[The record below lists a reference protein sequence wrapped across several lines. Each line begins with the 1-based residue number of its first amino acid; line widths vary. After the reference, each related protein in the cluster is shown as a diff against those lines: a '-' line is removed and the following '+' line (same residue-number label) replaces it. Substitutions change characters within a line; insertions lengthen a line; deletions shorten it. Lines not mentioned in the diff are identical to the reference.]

1 MLGTIL
7 FISYNTIM
15 SFLSDLFGSNKKNT
29 SMSIPVLP
37 GDIYS
42 AATLQL
48 QDVIAPP
55 AVEISSST
63 MKLGDKIAKT
73 YFAMSYPR
81 ILTAGWLAPIINL
94 DKVFDVS
101 IHISPIDTSEILKD
115 FQKKVAEV
123 ESQIIGRQNQG
134 MVRDPQL
141 DAAYQNLETLR
152 DSLMQATEKMFDVGL
167 YITIYASH
175 ENDLFKLENQIRSEL
190 EGKQIYLKPALFQQ
204 EEGFRTTIPT
214 GSDELHITTKLN
226 SGPLSSFFPFISS
239 ELTDN
244 KGILYGVNRQNA
256 GLVIFDRFSM
266 PNYNSVIFARSGAG
280 KSYATKLE
288 IVRTMMFDTTVIIID
303 PENEYQYLAE
313 AVGGRFFKVSL
324 SSNNHINPFDLPK
337 PLPDESPSDILRA
350 NITALIGLFRIILG
364 GLKPEEDSIIDRAI
378 TETYALKDI
387 TADSDFSNLP
397 PPLLNDFEMV
407 LASMEGSES
416 LVERL
421 RKYTK
426 GTRAGFMNEPTN
438 VDIEQKMV
446 VFSIRDMEDELKPAA
461 MYIITHFIWNAV
473 RKSLKKRLL
482 VVDEA
487 WVMMQNE
494 EAAAFLFGMAKRGRK
509 YFLGLATITQDVGDF
524 VKSRYGVPIITNSSL
539 QLLLGQSPTAID
551 TLQQIFNL
559 TEGEKYALLES
570 GVGEGIFFAGKQHVS
585 IKVIGSYT
593 EDQIVSSDPHQILA
607 LRKEKEALA
616 SKNQAGQFVN

>member
-1 MLGTIL
+1 
-7 FISYNTIM
+7 M
-15 SFLSDLFGSNKKNT
+15 SFLGDLFGTNKKTNA
-29 SMSIPVLP
+29 SAVPVLP
-37 GDIYS
+37 SDIYS
-42 AATLQL
+42 SATMEL

-55 AVEISSST
+55 AVEIGT
-63 MKLGDKIAKT
+63 NTIKIGDKTAKT

-81 ILTAGWLAPIINL
+81 ILTTGWLAPVINL
-94 DKVFDVS
+94 DKVFDVTM
-101 IHISPIDTSEILKD
+101 HINPIDSSTVLKE

-123 ESQIIGRQNQG
+123 ESQIIGRQKEG

-141 DAAYQNLETLR
+141 DAAYQNLEQLR

-167 YITIYASH
+167 YMTLYG
-175 ENDLFKLENQIRSEL
+175 DDDKGLFKLENRIKSEL

-204 EEGFRTTIPT
+204 EQGFRTVIPVGT
-214 GSDELHITTKLN
+214 DELKITSKLN

-280 KSYATKLE
+280 KSFATKLE
-288 IVRTMMFDTTVIIID
+288 ILRTMMFDTDVLIID

-324 SSNNHINPFDLPK
+324 SSNSHINPFDLPK
-337 PLPDESPSDILRA
+337 PLPDESPSDVLRS
-350 NITALIGLFRIILG
+350 NITSLLGLFRIILG
-364 GLKPEEDSIIDRAI
+364 GLTPEEDSIIDRAI

-387 TADSDFSNLP
+387 TADSDFANLP
-397 PPLLNDFEMV
+397 PPLLSDFEMV

-416 LVERL
+416 LIERL

-426 GTRAGFMNEPTN
+426 GTWAGFMNQPTN
-438 VDIEQKMV
+438 VDIDQKLV

-524 VKSRYGVPIITNSSL
+524 VKSRYGIPIITNSSI
-539 QLLLGQSPTAID
+539 QILLGQSPTAID
-551 TLQQIFNL
+551 TLQGIFNL
-559 TEGEKYALLES
+559 TDGEKYALLES

-585 IKVIGSYT
+585 IKIISSYT
-593 EDQIVSSDPHQILA
+593 EEQIVSSDPHQILA
-607 LRKEKEALA
+607 LRKAKQELA
-616 SKNQAGQFVN
+616 DSTNQGFVN

>member
-1 MLGTIL
+1 MSLLG
-7 FISYNTIM
+7 
-15 SFLSDLFGSNKKNT
+15 DLFGSNKKNT
-29 SMSIPVLP
+29 SLAIPVLP
-37 GDIYS
+37 SDIYS
-42 AATLQL
+42 AATMEL
-48 QDVIAPP
+48 QDVIAPS
-55 AVEISSST
+55 AVEVGTNTI
-63 MKLGDKIAKT
+63 KIGDKISKT

-81 ILTAGWLAPIINL
+81 ILTTGWLAPIVNL
-94 DKVFDVS
+94 DKIFDVS
-101 IHISPIDTSEILKD
+101 IHINPVDTSKVLKD

-123 ESQIIGRQNQG
+123 ESQIIGRQKAG

-141 DAAYQNLETLR
+141 DAAYQNLESLR

-167 YITIYASH
+167 YITIYASN
-175 ENDLFKLENQIRSEL
+175 EGELFKLENKIRSEL

-204 EEGFRTTIPT
+204 EQGFRSVIPT
-214 GSDELHITTKLN
+214 GSDELRITNKLN

-288 IVRTMMFDTTVIIID
+288 ILRTMMFDTDVLIID

-324 SSNNHINPFDLPK
+324 SSNSHINPFDLPK
-337 PLPDESPSDILRA
+337 PLPDESPSDVLRA
-350 NITALIGLFRIILG
+350 NITSLIGLFRIILG
-364 GLKPEEDSIIDRAI
+364 GLTPEEDSIVDRAI

-387 TADSDFSNLP
+387 TADTDFTQIP
-397 PPLLNDFEMV
+397 PPLLHDFEMV
-407 LASMEGSES
+407 LRSMDGSES

-421 RKYTK
+421 KKYTE
-426 GTRAGFMNEPTN
+426 GTWAGFMNQPTN
-438 VDIEQKMV
+438 VDIDQKLV

-494 EAAAFLFGMAKRGRK
+494 EAASFLFGMAKRGRK

-524 VKSRYGVPIITNSSL
+524 VKSKYGIPIITNSSL

-551 TLQQIFNL
+551 TLQTVFNL
-559 TEGEKYALLES
+559 TDGEKYALLES

-585 IKVIGSYT
+585 IKVISSYT

-607 LRKEKEALA
+607 LRKAKEDLA
-616 SKNQAGQFVN
+616 TTDNQFVN

>member
-1 MLGTIL
+1 
-7 FISYNTIM
+7 
-15 SFLSDLFGSNKKNT
+15 
-29 SMSIPVLP
+29 MSIPVLP

-426 GTRAGFMNEPTN
+426 GTWAGFMNEPTN

-559 TEGEKYALLES
+559 TEGEKYTLLES

>member
-1 MLGTIL
+1 
-7 FISYNTIM
+7 M
-15 SFLSDLFGSNKKNT
+15 SFLGDLFGSSKKNT
-29 SMSIPVLP
+29 SAIPVLP
-37 GDIYS
+37 ADIYAT
-42 AATLQL
+42 AALEL
-48 QDVIAPP
+48 QDVIAPS
-55 AVEISSST
+55 AIEIGSSSI
-63 MKLGDKIAKT
+63 KLGDKITKT
-73 YFAMSYPR
+73 YFAMSYPH
-81 ILTAGWLAPIINL
+81 ILTSGWLAPIVNL
-94 DKVFDVS
+94 DKVFDIS
-101 IHISPIDTSEILKD
+101 IHINPIDTAQVLKE

-123 ESQIIGRQNQG
+123 ESQILTRESQG

-141 DAAYQNLETLR
+141 DAAFQNLEQLR
-152 DSLMQATEKMFDVGL
+152 DGLQQASEKMFDVGL
-167 YITIYASH
+167 YITIYATH

-204 EEGFRTTIPT
+204 EQAFRTVIPT
-214 GSDELHITTKLN
+214 ATDELKITSKLN

-244 KGILYGVNRQNA
+244 KGILYGVNRQNS

-266 PNYNSVIFARSGAG
+266 PNYNSVTFARSGAG
-280 KSYATKLE
+280 KSYAIKLE
-288 IVRTMMFDTTVIIID
+288 IVRTMMFDTDVLVID

-337 PLPDESPSDILRA
+337 PLPDESPSDVLRS
-350 NITALIGLFRIILG
+350 NITSLIGLFRIILG

-387 TADSDFSNLP
+387 TADSDFTTIP
-397 PPLLNDFEMV
+397 PPLLSDFEQV

-416 LVERL
+416 LLERL
-421 RKYTK
+421 KKYTR
-426 GTRAGFMNEPTN
+426 GTWSGFMNQATN
-438 VDIEQKMV
+438 VDINQKLV

-461 MYIITHFIWNAV
+461 MYIITHYIWNAV

-487 WVMMQNE
+487 WVMMQND

-509 YFLGLATITQDVGDF
+509 YFLGLATVTQDVGDF
-524 VKSRYGVPIITNSSL
+524 VRSRYGIPIITNSSL

-551 TLQQIFNL
+551 TLQTVFNL
-559 TEGEKYALLES
+559 TDGEKYALLES
-570 GVGEGIFFAGKQHVS
+570 GVGEGIFFAGRQHVS

-593 EDQIVSSDPHQILA
+593 EDQIVSSDPHQVLA
-607 LRKEKEALA
+607 LRKAKEE
-616 SKNQAGQFVN
+616 QAAGGTDTQFVN

>member
-1 MLGTIL
+1 
-7 FISYNTIM
+7 M
-15 SFLSDLFGSNKKNT
+15 SFLSDLFGSKKNNIP
-29 SMSIPVLP
+29 SIPVLP
-37 GDIYS
+37 ADIFS
-42 AATLQL
+42 AATMQL

-55 AVEISSST
+55 AVEISSSS
-63 MKLGDKIAKT
+63 MKLGDKVAKT
-73 YFAMSYPR
+73 YFAMSYPH
-81 ILTAGWLAPIINL
+81 ILTAGWLAPIVNL

-123 ESQIIGRQNQG
+123 ESQIISRQNQG

-141 DAAYQNLETLR
+141 DAAYQNLEQLR
-152 DSLMQATEKMFDVGL
+152 DNLMQATEKMFHVGL

-175 ENDLFKLENQIRSEL
+175 ENELFKLENQIRSEL

-204 EEGFRTTIPT
+204 EQGFRTSIPAGT
-214 GSDELHITTKLN
+214 DELNITTKLN

-244 KGILYGVNRQNA
+244 KGILYGVNRQNS

-288 IVRTMMFDTTVIIID
+288 IIRTMMFDTTVMIID

-337 PLPDESPSDILRA
+337 PLPDESPSDVLRS

-387 TADSDFSNLP
+387 TADSDFSTLP

-426 GTRAGFMNEPTN
+426 GTWSGFMNQPTN
-438 VDIEQKMV
+438 VDIDQKLV

-524 VKSRYGVPIITNSSL
+524 VKSKYGIPIITNSSL
-539 QLLLGQSPTAID
+539 QMLLGQSPTAID
-551 TLQQIFNL
+551 TLQQVFNL

-607 LRKEKEALA
+607 LRKAKEDLA
-616 SKNQAGQFVN
+616 QNQGSQFVN

>member
-1 MLGTIL
+1 
-7 FISYNTIM
+7 M
-15 SFLSDLFGSNKKNT
+15 SFLGDLFGSHKNKNIPA
-29 SMSIPVLP
+29 IPVLP
-37 GDIYS
+37 ADIYET
-42 AATLQL
+42 ATMQL

-55 AVEISSST
+55 AVEIDSST
-63 MKLGDKIAKT
+63 IKIGDKIAKT

-81 ILTAGWLAPIINL
+81 ILTTGWLAPIVNL

-101 IHISPIDTSEILKD
+101 IHVSPIDTSVILKE

-123 ESQIIGRQNQG
+123 ESQIIGRQSQG

-141 DAAYQNLETLR
+141 DAAYQNLEVLR
-152 DSLMQATEKMFDVGL
+152 DNLQQATEKMFDVGL
-167 YITIYASH
+167 YITIYATH
-175 ENDLFKLENQIRSEL
+175 ENDLFKLENKIRSEL

-204 EEGFRTTIPT
+204 EQGFRTVIPVAT
-214 GSDELHITTKLN
+214 DELKITSKLN

-288 IVRTMMFDTTVIIID
+288 ILRTLMFDTRVIIID

-337 PLPDESPSDILRA
+337 PLPDESPSDVLRS
-350 NITALIGLFRIILG
+350 NITSLIGLFRIILG

-387 TADSDFSNLP
+387 TADSDFTQLP
-397 PPLLNDFEMV
+397 PPLLSDFEMV
-407 LASMEGSES
+407 LGSMEGSES

-421 RKYTK
+421 KKYTR
-426 GTRAGFMNEPTN
+426 GTWAGFMNQATN
-438 VDIEQKMV
+438 VDIDQKLV

-473 RKSLKKRLL
+473 RKNLQKRLL

-487 WVMMQNE
+487 WVMMQND

-524 VKSRYGVPIITNSSL
+524 VKSKYGIPIITNSSL
-539 QLLLGQSPTAID
+539 QMLLGQSPTAID
-551 TLQQIFNL
+551 TLQTVFNL
-559 TEGEKYALLES
+559 TDGEKYELLES

-585 IKVIGSYT
+585 IKIIASYT
-593 EDQIVSSDPHQILA
+593 EDQIVSSDPHQIRA
-607 LRKEKEALA
+607 LRRAKEEV
-616 SKNQAGQFVN
+616 AGQSTGSQFVN

>member
-1 MLGTIL
+1 MSLLG
-7 FISYNTIM
+7 
-15 SFLSDLFGSNKKNT
+15 DLFGSNKKNT
-29 SMSIPVLP
+29 SLAIPVLP
-37 GDIYS
+37 SDIYN
-42 AATLQL
+42 AATMEL
-48 QDVIAPP
+48 QDVIAPS
-55 AVEISSST
+55 AVEVGTNTI
-63 MKLGDKIAKT
+63 KIGDKISKT

-81 ILTAGWLAPIINL
+81 ILTTGWLAPIVNL
-94 DKVFDVS
+94 DKIFDVS
-101 IHISPIDTSEILKD
+101 IHINPVDTSSVLKD

-123 ESQIIGRQNQG
+123 ESQIIGRQKAG

-141 DAAYQNLETLR
+141 DAAYQNLESLR

-167 YITIYASH
+167 YITIYASN
-175 ENDLFKLENQIRSEL
+175 ENELFKLENKIRSEL

-204 EEGFRTTIPT
+204 EQGFRSVIPT
-214 GSDELHITTKLN
+214 GSDELRITNKLN

-288 IVRTMMFDTTVIIID
+288 ILRTMMFDTDVLIID

-324 SSNNHINPFDLPK
+324 SSNSHINPFDLPK
-337 PLPDESPSDILRA
+337 PLPDESPSDVLRA
-350 NITALIGLFRIILG
+350 NITSLIGLFRIILG
-364 GLKPEEDSIIDRAI
+364 GLTPEEDSIVDRAI

-387 TADSDFSNLP
+387 TADTDFTQIP
-397 PPLLNDFEMV
+397 PPLIHDFEMV
-407 LASMEGSES
+407 LRSMDGSES

-421 RKYTK
+421 KKYTE
-426 GTRAGFMNEPTN
+426 GTWAGFMNQPTN
-438 VDIEQKMV
+438 VDIDQKLV

-494 EAAAFLFGMAKRGRK
+494 EAASFLFGMAKRGRK

-524 VKSRYGVPIITNSSL
+524 VKSKYGIPIITNSSL

-551 TLQQIFNL
+551 TLQTVFNL
-559 TEGEKYALLES
+559 TDGEKYALLES

-585 IKVIGSYT
+585 IKVISSYT

-607 LRKEKEALA
+607 LRKAKEDIA
-616 SKNQAGQFVN
+616 SSDSAFVN

>member
-1 MLGTIL
+1 
-7 FISYNTIM
+7 M
-15 SFLSDLFGSNKKNT
+15 SFLGDLFGSNTKKNE
-29 SMSIPVLP
+29 SAVPVLP
-37 GDIYS
+37 SDIYS
-42 AATLQL
+42 SATMEL

-55 AVEISSST
+55 AVEIGSNT
-63 MKLGDKIAKT
+63 IKIGDKIAKT

-81 ILTAGWLAPIINL
+81 ILSTGWLAPVINL
-94 DKVFDVS
+94 DKVFDVTM
-101 IHISPIDTSEILKD
+101 HINPIDSSVILKD

-123 ESQIIGRQNQG
+123 ESQIIGRQKEG

-141 DAAYQNLETLR
+141 DAAYQNIEQLR
-152 DSLMQATEKMFDVGL
+152 DNLMQATEKMFDVGL
-167 YITIYASH
+167 YMTLYG
-175 ENDLFKLENQIRSEL
+175 DDDKGLFKLENRIKSEL
-190 EGKQIYLKPALFQQ
+190 EGKQIYMKPALFQQ
-204 EEGFRTTIPT
+204 EQGFRTVIPVGT
-214 GSDELHITTKLN
+214 DELRITSKLN

-280 KSYATKLE
+280 KSFATKLE
-288 IVRTMMFDTTVIIID
+288 ILRTMMFDTDVLIID

-324 SSNNHINPFDLPK
+324 SSNSHINPFDLPK
-337 PLPDESPSDILRA
+337 PLPDESPSDVLRS
-350 NITALIGLFRIILG
+350 NITSLIGLFRIILG
-364 GLKPEEDSIIDRAI
+364 GLTPEEDSVIDRAI

-387 TADSDFSNLP
+387 TADSDFSNIP
-397 PPLLNDFEMV
+397 PPLLSDFEMV

-416 LVERL
+416 LIERL

-426 GTRAGFMNEPTN
+426 GTWAGFMNQPTN
-438 VDIEQKMV
+438 VDIDQKLV

-524 VKSRYGVPIITNSSL
+524 VKSRYGIPIITNSSI

-551 TLQQIFNL
+551 TLQTVFNL
-559 TEGEKYALLES
+559 TDGEKYQLLES

-585 IKVIGSYT
+585 IKIIASYI
-593 EDQIVSSDPHQILA
+593 EEQIVSSDPHQILVRQA
-607 LRKEKEALA
+607 KEAYDQE
-616 SKNQAGQFVN
+616 NTGFVN

>member
-1 MLGTIL
+1 
-7 FISYNTIM
+7 M
-15 SFLSDLFGSNKKNT
+15 SFLSDLFGSSKKNALP
-29 SMSIPVLP
+29 SIPVLP

-55 AVEISSST
+55 AVEIGSST

-101 IHISPIDTSEILKD
+101 IHVSPIDTSEILKD

-152 DSLMQATEKMFDVGL
+152 DNLMQATEKMFEVGL
-167 YITIYASH
+167 YITVYASN
-175 ENDLFKLENQIRSEL
+175 ENELFKLENQIRSEL

-204 EEGFRTTIPT
+204 EQGFRSAIPT
-214 GSDELHITTKLN
+214 GSDELGITTKLN

-244 KGILYGVNRQNA
+244 EGILYGVNRQNS
-256 GLVIFDRFSM
+256 GLVIFDRFKQ

-337 PLPDESPSDILRA
+337 PLPDESPSDVLRS
-350 NITALIGLFRIILG
+350 NITSLIGLFRIILG
-364 GLKPEEDSIIDRAI
+364 GLSPEEDSIIDRAI

-387 TADSDFSNLP
+387 TADSDFSELP

-416 LVERL
+416 LIERL

-426 GTRAGFMNEPTN
+426 GTWAGFMNQPTN
-438 VDIEQKMV
+438 VDIDQKMV

-509 YFLGLATITQDVGDF
+509 YYLGLATITQDVGDF

-559 TEGEKYALLES
+559 TEGEKFALLES
-570 GVGEGIFFAGKQHVS
+570 GKGEGIFFAGKQHVS
-585 IKVIGSYT
+585 IKIVASYT

-607 LRKEKEALA
+607 LRKAKEEAA
-616 SKNQAGQFVN
+616 ADTGGGQFVN

>member
-1 MLGTIL
+1 
-7 FISYNTIM
+7 M
-15 SFLSDLFGSNKKNT
+15 SFLSDLFGSNKKNN

-55 AVEISSST
+55 AVEIGSST

-101 IHISPIDTSEILKD
+101 IHVSPIDTSEILKD

-152 DSLMQATEKMFDVGL
+152 DNLMQATEKMFDVGL

-204 EEGFRTTIPT
+204 EEGFRTSIPT
-214 GSDELHITTKLN
+214 GTDELHITTKLN

-337 PLPDESPSDILRA
+337 PLPDESPSDVLRA

-426 GTRAGFMNEPTN
+426 GTWAGFMNEPTN

-616 SKNQAGQFVN
+616 SKNQNGQFVN

>member
-1 MLGTIL
+1 
-7 FISYNTIM
+7 M
-15 SFLSDLFGSNKKNT
+15 SFLGDLFGSNKNK
-29 SMSIPVLP
+29 SIPAIPVLP
-37 GDIYS
+37 ADIYET
-42 AATLQL
+42 ATMQL

-55 AVEISSST
+55 AVEIDSST
-63 MKLGDKIAKT
+63 IKIGDKIAKT

-81 ILTAGWLAPIINL
+81 ILTAGWLAPIVNL

-101 IHISPIDTSEILKD
+101 IHVAPIDTSVVLKD

-123 ESQIIGRQNQG
+123 ESQIIGRQSQG

-152 DSLMQATEKMFDVGL
+152 DNLQQATEKMFDVGL
-167 YITIYASH
+167 YITIYAQH
-175 ENDLFKLENQIRSEL
+175 ENDLFKLENRIRSEL

-204 EEGFRTTIPT
+204 EQGFRTVIPT
-214 GSDELHITTKLN
+214 GTDELKILSKLN

-288 IVRTMMFDTTVIIID
+288 ILRTLMFDTSVIIID

-337 PLPDESPSDILRA
+337 PLPDESPSDVLRS
-350 NITALIGLFRIILG
+350 NITSLIGLFRIILG

-387 TADSDFSNLP
+387 TADSDFTQLP
-397 PPLLNDFEMV
+397 PPLLSDFEMV

-421 RKYTK
+421 KKYTK
-426 GTRAGFMNEPTN
+426 GTWAGFMNQATN
-438 VDIEQKMV
+438 VDIDQKLV

-473 RKSLKKRLL
+473 RKNLQKRLL

-487 WVMMQNE
+487 WVMMQND

-524 VKSRYGVPIITNSSL
+524 VKSKYGIPIITNSSL
-539 QLLLGQSPTAID
+539 QMLLGQSPTAID
-551 TLQQIFNL
+551 TLQTVFNL
-559 TEGEKYALLES
+559 TDGEKYELLES

-585 IKVIGSYT
+585 IKIISSYT

-607 LRKEKEALA
+607 LRKAKEEVAA
-616 SKNQAGQFVN
+616 NAPGGQFVN

>member
-1 MLGTIL
+1 
-7 FISYNTIM
+7 M
-15 SFLSDLFGSNKKNT
+15 SFLSDLFGSKKNNL
-29 SMSIPVLP
+29 SSIPVLP
-37 GDIYS
+37 ADIYS
-42 AATLQL
+42 AATMQL

-55 AVEISSST
+55 AVEINSSNI
-63 MKLGDKIAKT
+63 KIGDKIART
-73 YFAMSYPR
+73 YFAMSYPH
-81 ILTAGWLAPIINL
+81 ILTTGWLAPIVNL
-94 DKVFDVS
+94 DKVFDIS
-101 IHISPIDTSEILKD
+101 IHINPIDTSEILKD
-115 FQKKVAEV
+115 FQRKVAEV
-123 ESQIIGRQNQG
+123 ESQITERQNKG

-141 DAAYQNLETLR
+141 DAAYQNLEQLR
-152 DSLMQATEKMFDVGL
+152 DSLMQASEKMFSVGL
-167 YITIYASH
+167 YITIYASN
-175 ENDLFKLENQIRSEL
+175 ENEIFKLENQIRSEL

-204 EEGFRTTIPT
+204 EQGFRTTIPT
-214 GSDELHITTKLN
+214 GNDELSITTKLN

-324 SSNNHINPFDLPK
+324 SSTNHINPFDLPK
-337 PLPDESPSDILRA
+337 PLPDESPSDVLRS
-350 NITALIGLFRIILG
+350 NITSLIGLFRIILG
-364 GLKPEEDSIIDRAI
+364 GLTPEEDSVIDRAI

-387 TADSDFSNLP
+387 TADSDFSTLP

-426 GTRAGFMNEPTN
+426 GTWAGFMNQPTN
-438 VDIEQKMV
+438 VDIDQKLV

-461 MYIITHFIWNAV
+461 MYIITHYIWNAV

-524 VKSRYGVPIITNSSL
+524 VKSRYGIPIITNSSI

-607 LRKEKEALA
+607 LRKAKDDLNA
-616 SKNQAGQFVN
+616 QAGQFIN

>member
-1 MLGTIL
+1 
-7 FISYNTIM
+7 M
-15 SFLSDLFGSNKKNT
+15 SFLSDLFGGSKKNALP
-29 SMSIPVLP
+29 SIPVLP

-55 AVEISSST
+55 AVEIGSST

-101 IHISPIDTSEILKD
+101 IHVSPIDTSEILKD

-141 DAAYQNLETLR
+141 DAAYQNLESLR
-152 DSLMQATEKMFDVGL
+152 DNLMQATEKMFEVGL
-167 YITIYASH
+167 YITVYASN
-175 ENDLFKLENQIRSEL
+175 ENELFKLENQIRSEL

-204 EEGFRTTIPT
+204 EQGFRSVIPT
-214 GSDELHITTKLN
+214 GSDELGITTKLN

-244 KGILYGVNRQNA
+244 EGILYGVNRQNS
-256 GLVIFDRFSM
+256 GLVIFDRFKQ

-324 SSNNHINPFDLPK
+324 SSTNHINPFDLPK
-337 PLPDESPSDILRA
+337 PLPDESPSDVLRS
-350 NITALIGLFRIILG
+350 NITSLIGLFRIILG
-364 GLKPEEDSIIDRAI
+364 GLTPEEDSIIDRAI

-387 TADSDFSNLP
+387 TADSDFSELP

-426 GTRAGFMNEPTN
+426 GTWAGFMNQPTN
-438 VDIEQKMV
+438 VDIDQKMV

-509 YFLGLATITQDVGDF
+509 YYLGLATITQDVGDF

-559 TEGEKYALLES
+559 TEGEKFALLES
-570 GVGEGIFFAGKQHVS
+570 GKGEGIFFAGKQHVS
-585 IKVIGSYT
+585 IKIVASYT

-607 LRKEKEALA
+607 LRKAKEA
-616 SKNQAGQFVN
+616 QAAESGGGQFVN

>member
-1 MLGTIL
+1 
-7 FISYNTIM
+7 M
-15 SFLSDLFGSNKKNT
+15 SFLTDLFGSNKKNNL
-29 SMSIPVLP
+29 SSIPVLP
-37 GDIYS
+37 SDIYS

-55 AVEISSST
+55 AVEIGSST
-63 MKLGDKIAKT
+63 IKLGDKIAKT

-81 ILTAGWLAPIINL
+81 ILTAGWLAPIINM

-101 IHISPIDTSEILKD
+101 IHVSPIDTSEILKD

-141 DAAYQNLETLR
+141 DAAYQNLEQLR
-152 DSLMQATEKMFDVGL
+152 DNLMQATEKMFEVGL
-167 YITIYASH
+167 YITIYASK

-204 EEGFRTTIPT
+204 EPGFRTTIPT
-214 GSDELHITTKLN
+214 GTDELSITTKLN

-256 GLVIFDRFSM
+256 GLIIFDRFSM

-288 IVRTMMFDTTVIIID
+288 IIRTMMFDTTVIIID

-337 PLPDESPSDILRA
+337 PLPDESPSDVLRS
-350 NITALIGLFRIILG
+350 NITSLIGLFRIILG

-426 GTRAGFMNEPTN
+426 GTWAGFMNQPTN

-473 RKSLKKRLL
+473 RKNLKKRLL

-524 VKSRYGVPIITNSSL
+524 VKSRYGIPIITNSSI

-551 TLQQIFNL
+551 TLQEIFNL
-559 TEGEKYALLES
+559 TEGEKFALLES

-607 LRKEKEALA
+607 LRKEKEGLTV
-616 SKNQAGQFVN
+616 SLQTSQFVN

>member
-1 MLGTIL
+1 MGL
-7 FISYNTIM
+7 
-15 SFLSDLFGSNKKNT
+15 LSDLFGTNKKSST
-29 SMSIPVLP
+29 SAVPVLP
-37 GDIYS
+37 SDIYQS
-42 AATLQL
+42 ATMEL

-55 AVEISSST
+55 AVEIGT
-63 MKLGDKIAKT
+63 NTIKIGDKIAKT
-73 YFAMSYPR
+73 FFTMSYPK
-81 ILTAGWLAPIINL
+81 ILTTGWLAPIINL
-94 DKVFDVS
+94 DKIFDVS
-101 IHISPIDTSEILKD
+101 LHISPIDSSEILKD

-123 ESQIIGRQNQG
+123 ESQIIARQKAG

-141 DAAYQNLETLR
+141 DAAFQNLEQLR
-152 DSLMQATEKMFDVGL
+152 DNLMQATEKMFSVGL
-167 YITIYASH
+167 YMTLYGEDEKTLA
-175 ENDLFKLENQIRSEL
+175 KLENRIKSEL

-204 EEGFRTTIPT
+204 EQGFRTVIPT
-214 GSDELHITTKLN
+214 GTDELKITSKLN

-280 KSYATKLE
+280 KSFATKLE
-288 IVRTMMFDTTVIIID
+288 ILRTMMFDTNVIIID

-337 PLPDESPSDILRA
+337 PLPDESPSDVLRS
-350 NITALIGLFRIILG
+350 NITSLLGLFRIILG
-364 GLKPEEDSIIDRAI
+364 GLTPEEDSIIDRAI

-387 TADSDFSNLP
+387 TADADFSTLP
-397 PPLLNDFEMV
+397 PPLLSDFEMV

-416 LVERL
+416 LLERL

-426 GTRAGFMNEPTN
+426 GTWAGFMNQPTN
-438 VDIEQKMV
+438 VDIDQKLV

-473 RKSLKKRLL
+473 RKELRKRLL

-494 EAAAFLFGMAKRGRK
+494 EAASFLFGMAKRGRK

-524 VKSRYGVPIITNSSL
+524 VKSRYGIPIITNSSI

-551 TLQQIFNL
+551 TLQQVFNL
-559 TEGEKYALLES
+559 TDGEKYALLES

-585 IKVIGSYT
+585 IKIIASYT
-593 EDQIVSSDPHQILA
+593 EEQIVSSDPHQILA
-607 LRKEKEALA
+607 LRKAKEDLLEKP
-616 SKNQAGQFVN
+616 SGGFVN

>member
-1 MLGTIL
+1 
-7 FISYNTIM
+7 M
-15 SFLSDLFGSNKKNT
+15 SFLGDLFGSNKNKNIPA
-29 SMSIPVLP
+29 IPVLP
-37 GDIYS
+37 ADIY
-42 AATLQL
+42 ATATMQL
-48 QDVIAPP
+48 QDIIAPP
-55 AVEISSST
+55 AVQIESGTI
-63 MKLGDKIAKT
+63 KIGDKIAKT

-81 ILTAGWLAPIINL
+81 ILTAGWLAPIVNL
-94 DKVFDVS
+94 DKVFDIS
-101 IHISPIDTSEILKD
+101 IHVTPVDTSQVLKD

-123 ESQIIGRQNQG
+123 ESQIIGRQSQG

-141 DAAYQNLETLR
+141 DAAYQNLEVLR
-152 DSLMQATEKMFDVGL
+152 DNLQQATEKMFDVGL
-167 YITIYASH
+167 YVTIYATH

-204 EEGFRTTIPT
+204 EQGFRTVIPT
-214 GSDELHITTKLN
+214 ATDELKITSKLN

-288 IVRTMMFDTTVIIID
+288 ILRTLMFDTSVIIID

-337 PLPDESPSDILRA
+337 PLPDESPSDVLRS
-350 NITALIGLFRIILG
+350 NITSLIGLFRIILG
-364 GLKPEEDSIIDRAI
+364 GLTPEEDSIIDRAI

-387 TADSDFSNLP
+387 TADSDFTQLP
-397 PPLLNDFEMV
+397 PPLLSDFEMV
-407 LASMEGSES
+407 LGSMEGSES

-421 RKYTK
+421 KKYTK
-426 GTRAGFMNEPTN
+426 GTWAGFMNQATN
-438 VDIEQKMV
+438 VDIDQKLV

-473 RKSLKKRLL
+473 RKNLQKRLL

-494 EAAAFLFGMAKRGRK
+494 EAASFLFGMAKRGRK

-524 VKSRYGVPIITNSSL
+524 VKSKYGIPIITNSSL
-539 QLLLGQSPTAID
+539 QMLLGQSPTAID
-551 TLQQIFNL
+551 TLQTIFNL
-559 TEGEKYALLES
+559 TDGEKYALLES

-585 IKVIGSYT
+585 IKIISSYT

-607 LRKEKEALA
+607 LRKAKEEV
-616 SKNQAGQFVN
+616 STNEQGGQFVN

>member
-426 GTRAGFMNEPTN
+426 GTWAGFMNEPTN

>member
-1 MLGTIL
+1 MSLLG
-7 FISYNTIM
+7 
-15 SFLSDLFGSNKKNT
+15 DLFGSNKKGA
-29 SMSIPVLP
+29 SAIPVLP
-37 GDIYS
+37 ADIYAT
-42 AATLQL
+42 AALEL
-48 QDVIAPP
+48 QDVIAPS
-55 AVEISSST
+55 AVEIGSGT
-63 MKLGDKIAKT
+63 IKIGDKIAKT
-73 YFAMSYPR
+73 YFAMSYPH
-81 ILTAGWLAPIINL
+81 ILSTGWLAPIVNM
-94 DKVFDVS
+94 DKVFDIS
-101 IHISPIDTSEILKD
+101 IHINPVDTSKVLKD

-123 ESQIIGRQNQG
+123 ESQILKREADG
-134 MVRDPQL
+134 MVRDPML
-141 DAAYQNLETLR
+141 DSAYQSLEQLR
-152 DSLMQATEKMFDVGL
+152 DNLQQATEKMFDVGL
-167 YITIYASH
+167 YITIYATK
-175 ENDLFKLENQIRSEL
+175 ENDLFKLENQIRSQL

-204 EEGFRTTIPT
+204 EQGFRTTIPA
-214 GSDELHITTKLN
+214 GIDELRVTSKLN

-244 KGILYGVNRQNA
+244 KGILYGVNRQSA
-256 GLVIFDRFSM
+256 GLVIFDRYSM
-266 PNYNSVIFARSGAG
+266 PNYNSVIFARSGSG

-288 IVRTMMFDTTVIIID
+288 ILRTLMFDTSVIVID

-337 PLPDESPSDILRA
+337 PLPDESPSDVLRS
-350 NITALIGLFRIILG
+350 NITSLIGLFRIILG
-364 GLKPEEDSIIDRAI
+364 GLTPEEDSIIDRAI

-387 TADSDFSNLP
+387 TAESDFTTLP
-397 PPLLNDFEMV
+397 PPLLGDFEMV
-407 LASMEGSES
+407 LGSMEGSES

-421 RKYTK
+421 KKYTK
-426 GTRAGFMNEPTN
+426 GTWSGFMNQATN
-438 VDIEQKMV
+438 VDIEQKLV

-473 RKSLKKRLL
+473 RKNLQKRLL

-487 WVMMQNE
+487 WVMMKNE

-524 VKSRYGVPIITNSSL
+524 VKSQYGLAIITNSSL

-551 TLQQIFNL
+551 TLQTVFNL
-559 TEGEKYALLES
+559 TDGEKYALLES

-585 IKVIGSYT
+585 IKIISSYT

-607 LRKEKEALA
+607 LRKAKADLA
-616 SKNQAGQFVN
+616 ANTTGEFVN